1 MEIDSK
7 GGPQL
12 ATYARYD
19 VLLEPGWMKTEVAID
34 QAAANLAKIAEMD
47 DPANMDELAEIG
59 RIAAA
64 KQVKPEH
71 FHANFDID

>member
-1 MEIDSK
+1 MISTS
-7 GGPQL
+7 GQQL

-19 VLLEPGWMKTEVAID
+19 VLLEPIWMKTEVAID
-34 QAAANLAKIAEMD
+34 QTAGNLATIAEMD

-64 KQVKPEH
+64 K
-71 FHANFDID
+71 